1 MGPGALACARRLEGL
16 LVCAVLLAV
25 PVAVSAQTPAA
36 LAAAG
41 WQLKSRSVDPIDAHT
56 LYARPYPGSDYD
68 EYRMEIAFEAEP
80 EEVMSAL
87 EHNLVDPSTYP
98 DGFERKILRRERGI
112 VLSHDIIH
120 APLVFVSDR
129 DVVIRTEVI
138 RESQTGYLTMRWRD
152 TRSEGPAPEPG
163 VVRIPSSR
171 GSWTLVPDGSGGTL
185 VVYQAHVELGGA
197 LPVAVVESQMP
208 KEIADQAV
216 QLRRTMRERTLAQR

>member
-1 MGPGALACARRLEGL
+1 MTSGALARARRLGGL
-16 LVCAVLLAV
+16 LACAMLVVAPAV
-25 PVAVSAQTPAA
+25 ARSQTQAT

-41 WQLKSRSVDPIDAHT
+41 WQLKSRSDDPGHAHT
-56 LYARPYPGSDYD
+56 LYARPCPGSDYD
-68 EYRMEIAFEAEP
+68 EYRMEIALEAEP
-80 EEVMSAL
+80 EEVMAAL

-98 DGFERKILRRERGI
+98 EGFERRILRRERGT

-120 APLVFVSDR
+120 APFVFVSDR
-129 DVVIRTEVI
+129 DVVIRTEVT
-138 RESQTGYLTMRWRD
+138 RDPQTGYLTMRWRD

-171 GSWTLVPDGSGGTL
+171 GSWTLVPDGRGGTL

-216 QLRRTMRERTLAQR
+216 ELRRTMRERTLAKR